1 MKGYYKN
8 EEATND
14 IINGWL
20 HTGDVGKVDSEGY
33 LSITG
38 RKKRFMAL
46 LEKIS
51 PPCY

>member
-14 IINGWL
+14 TIINGWL
-20 HTGDVGKVDSEGY
+20 HTGDVGKIDSEGY

-38 RKKRFMAL
+38 RKKRFISSAGKIL
-46 LEKIS
+46 L
-51 PPCY
+51 P